1 MQQNTF
7 RLIKLIN
14 NLIDSTKI
22 DSESI
27 DIHPINADIIS
38 FIEDTCSSV
47 LHFIK
52 SKHMNLV
59 FDTDVEEEIINKHI
73 DKMDFDA
80 IIKKNSVKSAKKLD
94 IRCLVPERWELAI
107 RRRPAQ
113 SLRFCLT
120 VIRCL

>member
-38 FIEDTCSSV
+38 I
-47 LHFIK
+47 LL
-52 SKHMNLV
+52 N
-59 FDTDVEEEIINKHI
+59 
-73 DKMDFDA
+73 
-80 IIKKNSVKSAKKLD
+80 
-94 IRCLVPERWELAI
+94 
-107 RRRPAQ
+107 Q
-113 SLRFCLT
+113 ST
-120 VIRCL
+120 